1 MRTVNYGV
9 FGILSTEG
17 FNNLF
22 WVLGIFSNFECSILV
37 SNEQNTGYFGILLT
51 PCPAIYWSNVTVVD
65 FENWSNGPV
74 VEPVIFGGVNMQ
86 KAHECDYSKD

>member
-22 WVLGIFSNFECSILV
+22 WVLGIFPNFECCILV
-37 SNEQNTGYFGILLT
+37 SNEQNTGYFGSKFR
-51 PCPAIYWSNVTVVD
+51 ANY
-65 FENWSNGPV
+65 
-74 VEPVIFGGVNMQ
+74 VI
-86 KAHECDYSKD
+86 